1 MNIIDRRPNPKGKSL
16 ANRQRF
22 IERAKGEVKDAIAEA
37 LKRRKIGDAEG
48 GEKVSIPTRGITE
61 PTLRPASRGG
71 KREYVLPGNKKFVA
85 GDKID
90 RPQQGGGGG
99 GRGEASPEDNGE
111 QDAFEFILSKD
122 EFLDLLFEDLE
133 LPNLVKT
140 KIKSTETTQLTR
152 AGYSIEGTPANFN
165 LRRTMRNSLARRIS
179 LNRPSPSDL
188 EAMERQAKA
197 AEEADD
203 AEGAAQ
209 ARADLEAAKLRARRF
224 AYIDPVDV
232 RYNRFERVPK
242 PNTQAVM
249 FCLMDVSGSMTE
261 AMKDLAK
268 RFFLLLH
275 VFLTRRY
282 KTVDLV
288 FIRHTSNAQEV
299 DEDTFF
305 HSRETGGTIVSTALD
320 EMLKVV
326 QARYNPENWNIYA
339 AQASDGDNYSEDSDR
354 CSQLLGGEILPL
366 TQYFAYIEVGAE
378 ATLRHGFPSPPT
390 DLWRTY
396 AAIAPAHENFAMR
409 KVADPSQIYPVFHD
423 LFAKDREHA

>member
-22 IERAKGEVKDAIAEA
+22 IERAKHEVKDAIADA
-37 LKRRKIGDAEG
+37 LKRRKLGEGEG
-48 GEKVSIPTRGITE
+48 GEKVSIPTKGITE
-61 PTLRPASRGG
+61 PVLRPAARGG
-71 KREYVLPGNKKFVA
+71 KREYVVPGNKKFVS
-85 GDKID
+85 GDRID
-90 RPQQGGGGG
+90 RPQSGGGGA
-99 GRGEASPEDNGE
+99 GRGQASPDDNGE
-111 QDAFEFILSKD
+111 QDAFEFMLSKE

-140 KIKSTETTQLTR
+140 RLKTSETTQLTR
-152 AGYSIEGTPANFN
+152 AGYSIDGTPANFSI
-165 LRRTMRNSLARRIS
+165 RRTMRNSLARRIS

-188 EAMERQAKA
+188 EAMERQMKA

-209 ARADLEAAKLRARRF
+209 ARMDLEAARARARRF

-305 HSRETGGTIVSTALD
+305 HSRETGGTIVSTALE
-320 EMLKVV
+320 EMLRVV
-326 QARYNPENWNIYA
+326 RARYNPDNWNIYA

-354 CSQLLGGEILPL
+354 CSQLLGGEILPVS
-366 TQYFAYIEVGAE
+366 QYFAYIEVGAE

-396 AAIAPAHENFAMR
+396 ATIAPQHPNFAMR

>member
-22 IERAKGEVKDAIAEA
+22 IDRARGEVKRALSDA
-37 LKRRKIGDAEG
+37 LKRRKVGESDG

-61 PTLRPASRGG
+61 PMFHRASSGG
-71 KREYVLPGNKKFVA
+71 WRDYIVPGNKKFIV
-85 GDKID
+85 GDTIE
-90 RPQQGGGGG
+90 RPPSGEGG
-99 GRGEASPEDNGE
+99 GRGSASPDDGGE
-111 QDAFEFILSKD
+111 QDAFEFVLSKE
-122 EFLDLLFEDLE
+122 EFLNLFFEDLE
-133 LPNLVKT
+133 LPDLVKT
-140 KIKSTETTQLTR
+140 RLKESEATQLSR
-152 AGYSIEGTPANFN
+152 AGFSVAGTPANLN
-165 LRRTMRNSLARRIS
+165 LVRTMRNSLARRIS
-179 LNRPSPSDL
+179 LHRPTPSEIAAL
-188 EAMERQAKA
+188 QRQVDA
-197 AEEADD
+197 AIAADD

-209 ARADLEAAKLRARRF
+209 GSLDLDNAQRKARRV

-232 RYNRFERVPK
+232 RYNRFERVPR

-282 KTVDLV
+282 RHVEIV

-299 DEDTFF
+299 DEETFF
-305 HSRETGGTIVSTALD
+305 HSRETGGTIVSTALE
-320 EMLKVV
+320 EMLRIVRE
-326 QARYNPENWNIYA
+326 RYNPANWNIYA
-339 AQASDGDNYSEDSDR
+339 AQASDGDNYTEDSDR

-366 TQYFAYIEVGAE
+366 SQYFAYIEVGAE

-396 AAIAPAHENFAMR
+396 GQIAAEHRNFAMR
-409 KVADPSQIYPVFHD
+409 KVADPTQIFPVFHE
-423 LFAKDREHA
+423 LFAKQRENA

>member
-22 IERAKGEVKDAIAEA
+22 IDRARGEVKRALSDA
-37 LKRRKIGDAEG
+37 LKRRKVGESDG
-48 GEKVSIPTRGITE
+48 GEKVSIPTRGISE
-61 PTLRPASRGG
+61 PMFHRASSGG
-71 KREYVLPGNKKFVA
+71 WRDYIVPGNKKFIV
-85 GDKID
+85 GDTIE
-90 RPQQGGGGG
+90 RPPSGEGD
-99 GRGEASPEDNGE
+99 GRGSASPEDGGE
-111 QDAFEFILSKD
+111 QDAFEFVLSKE
-122 EFLDLLFEDLE
+122 EFLNLFFEDLE
-133 LPNLVKT
+133 LPDLVKT
-140 KIKSTETTQLTR
+140 RLKESEATQLSR
-152 AGYSIEGTPANFN
+152 AGFSVAGTPANLN
-165 LRRTMRNSLARRIS
+165 LARRIS
-179 LNRPSPSDL
+179 LHRPTPSEIAAL
-188 EAMERQAKA
+188 QRQVDA
-197 AEEADD
+197 ALAADD

-209 ARADLEAAKLRARRF
+209 GSLDLDNAQRKARRV

-282 KTVDLV
+282 KHVEIV

-299 DEDTFF
+299 DEETFF
-305 HSRETGGTIVSTALD
+305 HSRETGGTIVSTALE
-320 EMLKVV
+320 EMLRIVRD
-326 QARYNPENWNIYA
+326 RYNPANWNIYA
-339 AQASDGDNYSEDSDR
+339 AQASDGDNYTEDSDR

-366 TQYFAYIEVGAE
+366 SQYFAYIEVGAE

-396 AAIAPAHENFAMR
+396 GQIAAEHRNFAMR
-409 KVADPSQIYPVFHD
+409 KVADPTQIFPVFHE
-423 LFAKDREHA
+423 LFAKQRENA

>member
-22 IERAKGEVKDAIAEA
+22 IDRARGEVKRALSDA
-37 LKRRKIGDAEG
+37 LKRRKVGESDG

-61 PTLRPASRGG
+61 PMFHRASSGG
-71 KREYVLPGNKKFVA
+71 WRDYIVPGNKKFVV
-85 GDKID
+85 GDTIE
-90 RPQQGGGGG
+90 RPPSGEGD
-99 GRGEASPEDNGE
+99 GRGSASPEDGGE
-111 QDAFEFILSKD
+111 QDAFEFVLSKE
-122 EFLDLLFEDLE
+122 EFLNLFFEDLE
-133 LPNLVKT
+133 LPDLVKT
-140 KIKSTETTQLTR
+140 RLKESEATQLSR
-152 AGYSIEGTPANFN
+152 AGFSVAGTPANLN
-165 LRRTMRNSLARRIS
+165 LVRTMRNSLARRIS
-179 LNRPSPSDL
+179 LHRPTPSEIAAL
-188 EAMERQAKA
+188 QRQVEAALA
-197 AEEADD
+197 ADD

-209 ARADLEAAKLRARRF
+209 GSLDLDNAQRKARRV

-232 RYNRFERVPK
+232 RYNRFERVPR

-282 KTVDLV
+282 KHVEIV

-299 DEDTFF
+299 DEETFF
-305 HSRETGGTIVSTALD
+305 HSRETGGTIVSTALE
-320 EMLKVV
+320 EMLRIVRD
-326 QARYNPENWNIYA
+326 RYNPANWNIYA
-339 AQASDGDNYSEDSDR
+339 AQASDGDNYTEDSDR

-366 TQYFAYIEVGAE
+366 SQYFAYIEVGAE

-396 AAIAPAHENFAMR
+396 GQIAAEHSNFAMR
-409 KVADPSQIYPVFHD
+409 KVADPTQIFPVFHE
-423 LFAKDREHA
+423 LFAKQRENA